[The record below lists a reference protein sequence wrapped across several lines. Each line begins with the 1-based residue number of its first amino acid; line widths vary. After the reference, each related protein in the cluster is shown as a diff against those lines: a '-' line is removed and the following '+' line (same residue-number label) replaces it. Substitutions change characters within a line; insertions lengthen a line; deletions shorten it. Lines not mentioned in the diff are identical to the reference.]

1 MKRIVYI
8 KKCGYN
14 DYARVTFVHKI
25 SCNKYPWWIPEKVER
40 ISKYCY
46 YKQNPLNRFSF
57 ITFDKKYLCFPDFS
71 RDGTDYFYN
80 KILKYGEEY

>member
-8 KKCGYN
+8 KKYGYN
-14 DYARVTFVHKI
+14 DYARITFVHKI
-25 SCNKYPWWIPEKVER
+25 SYNKYPWWIPEKVEC

-57 ITFDKKYLCFPDFS
+57 ITFDKKYLRFPDFS
-71 RDGTDYFYN
+71 RDGTDYLYN
-80 KILKYGEEY
+80 KILKYGEEC